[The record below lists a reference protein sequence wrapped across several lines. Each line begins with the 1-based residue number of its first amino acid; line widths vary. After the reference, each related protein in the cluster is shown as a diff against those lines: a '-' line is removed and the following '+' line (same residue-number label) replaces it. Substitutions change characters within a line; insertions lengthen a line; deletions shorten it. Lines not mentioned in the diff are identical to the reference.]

1 METMIALLEKS
12 NYEDVSPAQGWL
24 EFTKKTSEKTIRI
37 YPETERILL
46 TQERDGEVTFSVSHF
61 FNDQDDIL
69 RLLKR
74 NCFV

>member
-12 NYEDVSPAQGWL
+12 QYEDVSPAQGWL
-24 EFTKKTSEKTIRI
+24 EFKKKASEKTIRI
-37 YPETERILL
+37 YPESQRILL
-46 TQERDGEVTFSVSHF
+46 TQESDGEVTFSVSHF

>member
-1 METMIALLEKS
+1 MIALLEKS

-24 EFTKKTSEKTIRI
+24 EFTKKSSEKTIRI
-37 YPETERILL
+37 YPDTERILL
-46 TQERDGEVTFSVSHF
+46 TQSSGGEVTFSVSHF